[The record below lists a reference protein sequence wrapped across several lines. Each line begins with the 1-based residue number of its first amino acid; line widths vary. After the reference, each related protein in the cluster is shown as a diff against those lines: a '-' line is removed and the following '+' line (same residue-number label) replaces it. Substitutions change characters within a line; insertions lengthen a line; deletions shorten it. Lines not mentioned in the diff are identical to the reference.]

1 MKKEKKN
8 LSHEVSITDI
18 GNIVKIDKDTLLKL
32 IKNSE
37 KLSTLEEW
45 GVDNWINYGWEDIED
60 YMPDD
65 IADKYLEFCESH
77 NSDEVYDYLK
87 RLYSYIQVINL
98 EYTILDIDSEKGY
111 VEYKAI
117 IKVNNKYYSFD
128 YYQSPYW
135 NFKDQADEDLT
146 EVFPKEI
153 TTVIYV

>member
-1 MKKEKKN
+1 MKLRLDEYYYILN
-8 LSHEVSITDI
+8 
-18 GNIVKIDKDTLLKL
+18 
-32 IKNSE
+32 
-37 KLSTLEEW
+37 
-45 GVDNWINYGWEDIED
+45 INYGWEEIED

-65 IADKYLEFCESH
+65 IADKYLEFCESY

-135 NFKDQADEDLT
+135 NFEDQVDEDIDLT
-146 EVFPKEI
+146 EVFPKEV

>member
-1 MKKEKKN
+1 MKLRLDEYYYILN
-8 LSHEVSITDI
+8 
-18 GNIVKIDKDTLLKL
+18 
-32 IKNSE
+32 
-37 KLSTLEEW
+37 
-45 GVDNWINYGWEDIED
+45 INYGWEEIED

-77 NSDEVYDYLK
+77 NSDEIYDYLK

-135 NFKDQADEDLT
+135 DFKDTVDADIDLT
-146 EVFPKEI
+146 EVFPKEV